1 MSVYLGSS
9 GRILL
14 ARNDGKQ
21 PFFTDLEPSDVNEFA
36 NRFAIDYAHEQV
48 ITGDRIT
55 ISTIRQ
61 EDEAERPDLD
71 WIEGADTEITRY
83 VHVDAAGGLRLY
95 DTFEESIN
103 DDKKT
108 SINLTQP
115 TETQR
120 LSVYIDN
127 SEEQRCL
134 AQVTDYSITT
144 TRENLD
150 ITALSDHYRKEYENG
165 LIQGQGTISCFW
177 EFRPDNCD
185 PERSVE
191 SEFAAYL
198 AKLCIRLQ
206 QGASFQ
212 GFFYL
217 YYNDADGSNR
227 DVSVW
232 YQCDRC
238 LITDV
243 VVTVDVDQPIR
254 TDIRFVTSGPIKL
267 QEGYLPGYILV
278 EDNTRSTGG
287 DFGIGL
293 EQPGDGALEL
303 NNPDE

>member
-71 WIEGADTEITRY
+71 WIEGADNEITRY

-95 DTFEESIN
+95 DTFSDAIN
-103 DDKKT
+103 NDKKT
-108 SINLTQP
+108 SVNLTQP

-127 SEEQRCL
+127 SDERRCL

-150 ITALSDHYRKEYENG
+150 ITSLSDHYRKQYENG

-177 EFRPDNCD
+177 EFQADNCSTEAD
-185 PERSVE
+185 VE
-191 SEFAAYL
+191 TEFASYL

-206 QGASFQ
+206 QGATFE
-212 GFFYL
+212 GFFYM
-217 YYNDADGSNR
+217 YISDGSGP
-227 DVSVW
+227 SVW
-232 YQCDRC
+232 YECKRC
-238 LITDV
+238 LITEV
-243 VVTVDVDQPIR
+243 VVTVDVAEPIK

-278 EDNTRSTGG
+278 EDSTPVNDG
-287 DFGIGL
+287 FGIGL
-293 EQPGDGALEL
+293 EQPGDGSLEL